1 MPEVNNEYDTNLVVA
16 LPAGKHLVE
25 VRNAGGDWFNLDWV
39 ALSNVLT
46 ATYDAGWTPEPV
58 AIGVKGEGET
68 LVYVANPLLKYP
80 ARLTNA
86 VLPAVRN
93 ASITLSNWPAGTWHA
108 LWYHATNAVALEPTV
123 GATTNGILTIPL
135 PEFSEDLVGRIV
147 REFSVRASM
156 GSGHGTVRVAIVGD
170 SGLDY
175 ELEGSTNLTVWSR
188 VGTASNAVGDVVW
201 EPASDL
207 RLQWFRG
214 RVPP

>member
-1 MPEVNNEYDTNLVVA
+1 
-16 LPAGKHLVE
+16 
-25 VRNAGGDWFNLDWV
+25 
-39 ALSNVLT
+39 
-46 ATYDAGWTPEPV
+46 
-58 AIGVKGEGET
+58 
-68 LVYVANPLLKYP
+68 
-80 ARLTNA
+80 
-86 VLPAVRN
+86 
-93 ASITLSNWPAGTWHA
+93 LSNWPAGTWHA
-108 LWYHATNAVALEPTV
+108 LWYHATNAVGLGQTV
-123 GATTNGILTIPL
+123 GATTNGLLTLPL

-156 GSGHGTVRVAIVGD
+156 GSGHGTIRVAIVGD